1 MNKLIHYVFVIG
13 LSIITVNGCCF
24 PKQIQM
30 ELNFGG
36 TSNCFMNMSKIG
48 NVVVGIFGCPDMNIN
63 LTSQNNTF
71 CDGSDCFYPNTLP
84 IDKRFLPVNNNINI
98 SLVILNTCGASLG
111 TIQSICIYI
120 PAQAFLQII
129 NNNFA
134 IKSTSSTMNQWVWSC
149 GNNLLQVNNLAFS
162 YIV

>member
-1 MNKLIHYVFVIG
+1 MNKLIYYVFVIS
-13 LSIITVNGCCF
+13 LSIITINGCCF

-36 TSNCFMNMSKIG
+36 TSNCIMNISKIG

-84 IDKRFLPVNNNINI
+84 IDKRFLPVNNNNI
-98 SLVILNTCGASLG
+98 SLITLNTCVALPYGL
-111 TIQSICIYI
+111 IQIIYI

>member
-1 MNKLIHYVFVIG
+1 MNKIIYYVFVIG
-13 LSIITVNGCCF
+13 LSIITINGCCF

-30 ELNFGG
+30 KLNFGG

-71 CDGSDCFYPNTLP
+71 CDNYYGVCMYPNVLNVN
-84 IDKRFLPVNNNINI
+84 KQFMPVYNNINI
-98 SLVILNTCGASLG
+98 SLATLNICGASLG
-111 TIQSICIYI
+111 TIQTIYT
-120 PAQAFLQII
+120 PAFVYLQII
-129 NNNFA
+129 NNNIA
-134 IKSTSSTMNQWVWSC
+134 IISVNSVCQKIWKCPWLLSI
-149 GNNLLQVNNLAFS
+149 NNVAFS

>member
-1 MNKLIHYVFVIG
+1 MH
-13 LSIITVNGCCF
+13 
-24 PKQIQM
+24 
-30 ELNFGG
+30 
-36 TSNCFMNMSKIG
+36 
-48 NVVVGIFGCPDMNIN
+48 
-63 LTSQNNTF
+63 
-71 CDGSDCFYPNTLP
+71 
-84 IDKRFLPVNNNINI
+84 VNNNI
-98 SLVILNTCGASLG
+98 SLITLNTCVALPYGL
-111 TIQSICIYI
+111 IQIIYI